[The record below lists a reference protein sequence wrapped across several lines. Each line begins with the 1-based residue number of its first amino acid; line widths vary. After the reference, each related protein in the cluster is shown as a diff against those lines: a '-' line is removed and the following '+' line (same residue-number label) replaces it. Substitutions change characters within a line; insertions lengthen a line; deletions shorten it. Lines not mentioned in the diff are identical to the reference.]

1 MNNSKPL
8 IDLYLQHS
16 RLEQEIITN
25 LEAIT
30 GLKIESDSFPQ
41 NNSKIFLMSMEY
53 SQGFEQ
59 GISLMWSNKLD
70 INLNGKNIAQKLAS
84 ALNVSILFDAS
95 LFEGISRQI
104 INDDKWF
111 IAKSDGVLR
120 KVEIE
125 ILDDGINVI
134 S

>member
-16 RLEQEIITN
+16 RLEQDIITN

-41 NNSKIFLMSMEY
+41 KNSKIFLMSMEY

-95 LFEGISRQI
+95 LFEDISRQI

>member
-16 RLEQEIITN
+16 RLEQDIITN

-30 GLKIESDSFPQ
+30 GLKIESNSFPQ
-41 NNSKIFLMSMEY
+41 KNSKIFLMSMEY

-95 LFEGISRQI
+95 LFEDISRQI

>member
-16 RLEQEIITN
+16 RLEQDIITN

-41 NNSKIFLMSMEY
+41 KNSKIFLMSMDY

-95 LFEGISRQI
+95 LFEDISRQI

>member
-16 RLEQEIITN
+16 RLEQDIITN

-41 NNSKIFLMSMEY
+41 KNSKIFLMFMEY

-70 INLNGKNIAQKLAS
+70 INLNGKNIAQKLVS

-95 LFEGISRQI
+95 LFEDISRQI

-125 ILDDGINVI
+125 ILDDGLNVI

>member
-8 IDLYLQHS
+8 IDFYLQHS

-30 GLKIESDSFPQ
+30 GLKIESDNFPQ

-95 LFEGISRQI
+95 LFEDISRQI
-104 INDDKWF
+104 ISDDKWF

-125 ILDDGINVI
+125 ILDDGLNVI

>member
-41 NNSKIFLMSMEY
+41 KNSKIFLMSMEY

-95 LFEGISRQI
+95 LFEDISRQI

>member
-1 MNNSKPL
+1 MNNSEPL

-16 RLEQEIITN
+16 RLEQDIITN

-41 NNSKIFLMSMEY
+41 KNSKIFLMSMEY

-95 LFEGISRQI
+95 LFEDISRQI

>member
-8 IDLYLQHS
+8 IDLYLQYS
-16 RLEQEIITN
+16 RLEQDIITN

-41 NNSKIFLMSMEY
+41 KNSKIFLMSMEY

-95 LFEGISRQI
+95 LFEDISRQI